1 MSAGKAFSFSI
12 GALLAAAVT
21 VGLFIIMYSLIAMRD
36 VNLDDDGGVKIADIQ
51 LGETKIEAQLKEI
64 KPDKPEDPEV
74 PPPEMPMQPIRSAST
89 SGRLQR

>member
-36 VNLDDDGGVKIADIQ
+36 VNIDDDGGVRLPISSWV
-51 LGETKIEAQLKEI
+51 
-64 KPDKPEDPEV
+64 KPRSKP
-74 PPPEMPMQPIRSAST
+74 S
-89 SGRLQR
+89 